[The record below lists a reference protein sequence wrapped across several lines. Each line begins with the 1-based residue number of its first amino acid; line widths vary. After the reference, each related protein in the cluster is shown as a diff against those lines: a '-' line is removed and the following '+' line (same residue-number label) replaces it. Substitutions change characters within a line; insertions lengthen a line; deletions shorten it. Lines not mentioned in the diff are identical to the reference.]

1 LGVNLKPLVT
11 KTEVD
16 LPRLAGKSVAIDAY
30 NSLYQFLSIIR
41 QANGT
46 PLKDKIGRVTSH
58 LSGLLYRTSRLAE
71 MSIRV
76 AYVFDGK
83 PPSLKNREIKRRVKT
98 RKEATRKYEAA
109 LARGETGE
117 AFIYAQAT
125 SRLRDYMDQ
134 DSKQLL
140 TLMGIPWIQAPGEGE
155 AQAAF
160 MTKRGSTDFC
170 GSQDYDSLLFGAPR
184 LVRNLTI
191 SGRRKLPRKQIY
203 VDVLPE
209 IIMLNK
215 TLNELHI
222 SHKQMV
228 DVGILVGTD
237 YNPEGVKGV
246 GPKKALDLI
255 REHGELTDS
264 LLESLVGNSPKFD
277 FAQIRT
283 IFLHPKVTSSY
294 NLKWSK
300 PDIEASIDF
309 LCKERDFTEERVR
322 RALGKLEKGIEESRS
337 KTTLDTFF

>member
-1 LGVNLKPLVT
+1 MGVNLKPLVT

-16 LPRLAGKSVAIDAY
+16 LPSLAGKSVAIDAY

-160 MTKRGSTDFC
+160 MATRG
-170 GSQDYDSLLFGAPR
+170 
-184 LVRNLTI
+184 
-191 SGRRKLPRKQIY
+191 
-203 VDVLPE
+203 DV
-209 IIMLNK
+209 
-215 TLNELHI
+215 
-222 SHKQMV
+222 
-228 DVGILVGTD
+228 
-237 YNPEGVKGV
+237 
-246 GPKKALDLI
+246 
-255 REHGELTDS
+255 
-264 LLESLVGNSPKFD
+264 
-277 FAQIRT
+277 
-283 IFLHPKVTSSY
+283 
-294 NLKWSK
+294 
-300 PDIEASIDF
+300 
-309 LCKERDFTEERVR
+309 
-322 RALGKLEKGIEESRS
+322 
-337 KTTLDTFF
+337 

>member
-1 LGVNLKPLVT
+1 MGVNLKPIVK

-16 LPRLAGKSVAIDAY
+16 LSSLTGKSVAIDAY

-46 PLKDKIGRVTSH
+46 PLKDRAGRVTSH

-71 MSIRV
+71 LSIRV
-76 AYVFDGK
+76 VYVFDGK
-83 PPSLKNREIKRRVKT
+83 PPVLKTREIKRRVKT
-98 RKEATRKYEAA
+98 RKEAARKYEAA
-109 LARGETGE
+109 LARGETKE

-125 SRLRDYMDQ
+125 SHVRDYMEQ

-140 TLMGIPWIQAPGEGE
+140 TLMGIPWIQAPSEGE

-160 MTKRGSTDFC
+160 MTKQGSTDFC

-191 SGRRKLPRKQIY
+191 SGRRKLPRKQVYI
-203 VDVLPE
+203 DVLPE
-209 IIMLNK
+209 IITLNK
-215 TLNELHI
+215 TLDDLEI
-222 SHKQMV
+222 SHEQMV

-237 YNPEGVKGV
+237 YNPEGVKGI

-255 REHGELTDS
+255 KEHGELTDS
-264 LLESLVGNSPKFD
+264 LLESLTEKPPKFD
-277 FAQIRT
+277 LAQIRR
-283 IFLHPKVTSSY
+283 IFLDPKVTESY
-294 NLKWSK
+294 NLKWRS
-300 PDIEASIDF
+300 PDIGATVDF
-309 LCKERDFTEERVR
+309 LCRERDFTEDRVK
-322 RALGKLEKGIEESRS
+322 RALEKLTKGMEESKS